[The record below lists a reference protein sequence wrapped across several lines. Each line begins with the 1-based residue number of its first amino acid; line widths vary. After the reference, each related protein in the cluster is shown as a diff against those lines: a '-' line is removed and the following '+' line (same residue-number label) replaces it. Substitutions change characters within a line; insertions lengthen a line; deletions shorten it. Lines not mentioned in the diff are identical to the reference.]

1 MSLTFNAYVTDFT
14 VKCQWH
20 NCSKVDSFSLFL
32 VRHSLFSPVKPPFRV
47 LFCEFPMSRPFT
59 FCKEYS
65 LFVEGCCLGD
75 VDEMHRL
82 LSASLRGCPHWRT
95 TFCAQRAIASIS
107 REKSWKAVAKKAS
120 VVKSRCKKA
129 SVVKSREKPLLKS
142 ISGESRCKNIHAS
155 PLRPLRLGEKKYPAT
170 VALLLQSRMDFSRR
184 AAEFIEPRSYCF
196 WELERAERPSVLRGV
211 HRDAPTLFS
220 HYLLNL
226 ST

>member
-20 NCSKVDSFSLFL
+20 NCSKVDSFFLFL

-65 LFVEGCCLGD
+65 LSVEGCSLGD

-95 TFCAQRAIASIS
+95 TFRAQRAIASIS
-107 REKSWKAVAKKAS
+107 REKSLQ
-120 VVKSRCKKA
+120 KSI
-129 SVVKSREKPLLKS
+129 SREKPLLKS
-142 ISGESRCKNIHAS
+142 IRGGKSLLKIFMLLLCDLCDLARKNI
-155 PLRPLRLGEKKYPAT
+155 PRQ
-170 VALLLQSRMDFSRR
+170 LLFSCKVVWIFLAEPQSLLS
-184 AAEFIEPRSYCF
+184 
-196 WELERAERPSVLRGV
+196 RGV
-211 HRDAPTLFS
+211 IAS
-220 HYLLNL
+220 EN
-226 ST
+226 

>member
-20 NCSKVDSFSLFL
+20 NCSKVDSFFLFL

-65 LFVEGCCLGD
+65 LSVEGCSLGD

-95 TFCAQRAIASIS
+95 TFRAQRAIASISREKSLQKSIS
-107 REKSWKAVAKKAS
+107 REKSWKAVAKKHKRWK
-120 VVKSRCKKA
+120 VVA
-129 SVVKSREKPLLKS
+129 
-142 ISGESRCKNIHAS
+142 KNIHAS
-155 PLRPLRLGEKKYPAT
+155 PLWPLRLGEKKYPAT

-196 WELERAERPSVLRGV
+196 WELE
-211 HRDAPTLFS
+211 
-220 HYLLNL
+220 LLVR

>member
-1 MSLTFNAYVTDFT
+1 MSLTFNGYVTDFT

-20 NCSKVDSFSLFL
+20 NCSKVDSFFLFL

-95 TFCAQRAIASIS
+95 TFRAQRAIASIS
-107 REKSWKAVAKKAS
+107 RGKPLQKSISREESWKAVAKKHKS
-120 VVKSRCKKA
+120 WKVVA
-129 SVVKSREKPLLKS
+129 
-142 ISGESRCKNIHAS
+142 KNIHAS
-155 PLRPLRLGEKKYPAT
+155 PLRSLRLGEKKYPAT

-220 HYLLNL
+220 HYLLDL

>member
-1 MSLTFNAYVTDFT
+1 MSLTFNGYVTDFT

-47 LFCEFPMSRPFT
+47 LFCEFPLSRPFT

-95 TFCAQRAIASIS
+95 TFRAQRAIASIS
-107 REKSWKAVAKKAS
+107 RGKPLQKSISREESWKAVAKKH
-120 VVKSRCKKA
+120 KS
-129 SVVKSREKPLLKS
+129 
-142 ISGESRCKNIHAS
+142 
-155 PLRPLRLGEKKYPAT
+155 AT

-220 HYLLNL
+220 HYLLDL

>member
-20 NCSKVDSFSLFL
+20 NCSKVDSFFLFL

-65 LFVEGCCLGD
+65 LSVEGCSLGD

-107 REKSWKAVAKKAS
+107 REKSLLKKHQSWKVVAKKHKS
-120 VVKSRCKKA
+120 WRVVKSRCK
-129 SVVKSREKPLLKS
+129 KS
-142 ISGESRCKNIHAS
+142 ISGESRCKNIHAL
-155 PLRPLRLGEKKYPAT
+155 PLRPLRLGEKNTPRQ
-170 VALLLQSRMDFSRR
+170 LLFSCKAVWIFLAEPQSLLS
-184 AAEFIEPRSYCF
+184 
-196 WELERAERPSVLRGV
+196 RGV
-211 HRDAPTLFS
+211 IAS
-220 HYLLNL
+220 EN
-226 ST
+226 